1 MVATGF
7 SFAEIDSDIVVDLLN
22 SNEEY
27 AALSEQMSVMRKQ
40 HPFILNLDEGDGAI
54 TLSAEEHEAYLA
66 YIGLMHQTEDRS
78 TLTATGFKP
87 TERSRSA
94 KSTRPQNE
102 HRQTPPKKRVR
113 KSKER

>member
-1 MVATGF
+1 MAVATGF

-27 AALSEQMSVMRKQ
+27 EQMSVMRKQ

-66 YIGLMHQTEDRS
+66 YIGLMHQTEDM
-78 TLTATGFKP
+78 
-87 TERSRSA
+87 ERLQIYFRGHTDA
-94 KSTRPQNE
+94 VAYL
-102 HRQTPPKKRVR
+102 KKI
-113 KSKER
+113 KAI

>member
-1 MVATGF
+1 MAVANGF

-78 TLTATGFKP
+78 TLTATGI
-87 TERSRSA
+87 R
-94 KSTRPQNE
+94 
-102 HRQTPPKKRVR
+102 
-113 KSKER
+113 